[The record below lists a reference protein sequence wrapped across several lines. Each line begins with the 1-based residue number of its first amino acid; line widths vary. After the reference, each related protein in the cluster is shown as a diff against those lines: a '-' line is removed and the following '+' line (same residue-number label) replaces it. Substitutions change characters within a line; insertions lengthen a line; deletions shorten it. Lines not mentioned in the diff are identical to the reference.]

1 MVLVLSTL
9 LHGDVLEQLKTIET
23 GSVGMILTDPPYNI
37 GYKGAEWDKIDN
49 YIDWCRD
56 WLLECCRVLRENGT
70 LIIWHQDLPTISQL
84 MTMIDKDTPL
94 RYSCY
99 GLWHKPNHY
108 KQAWANTNG
117 KCTQRSWFNTIEMFL
132 VFSKIMSANILSID
146 FAARESTIPVLGA
159 TIQLNLSVGGCVD
172 FVLIFDNATFA
183 TFSEVYADGK
193 CCKAL
198 SLPLL
203 GVGNGSHNL
212 SIAIKSDTAKGTAQ
226 VPSAAYV
233 MGSGLA
239 ANTAWNGTIR
249 QPFDNISI
257 DNHRMTVASI
267 SDNVTANAPKPIGLN
282 IKEQGLKWIINT
294 NTISVKDITDTLPSN
309 PIQAYNDGDNTIYID
324 FYNPLKSDDLEANI
338 ANFEITTVINT
349 TTTKIPILTLEQ
361 SQLNQLRTAG

>member
-1 MVLVLSTL
+1 MSTL

-37 GYKGAEWDKIDN
+37 GYKGAEW
-49 YIDWCRD
+49 
-56 WLLECCRVLRENGT
+56 
-70 LIIWHQDLPTISQL
+70 
-84 MTMIDKDTPL
+84 
-94 RYSCY
+94 
-99 GLWHKPNHY
+99 
-108 KQAWANTNG
+108 
-117 KCTQRSWFNTIEMFL
+117 
-132 VFSKIMSANILSID
+132 
-146 FAARESTIPVLGA
+146 
-159 TIQLNLSVGGCVD
+159 
-172 FVLIFDNATFA
+172 
-183 TFSEVYADGK
+183 
-193 CCKAL
+193 
-198 SLPLL
+198 
-203 GVGNGSHNL
+203 
-212 SIAIKSDTAKGTAQ
+212 
-226 VPSAAYV
+226 
-233 MGSGLA
+233 
-239 ANTAWNGTIR
+239 
-249 QPFDNISI
+249 

>member
-1 MVLVLSTL
+1 
-9 LHGDVLEQLKTIET
+9 
-23 GSVGMILTDPPYNI
+23 
-37 GYKGAEWDKIDN
+37 
-49 YIDWCRD
+49 
-56 WLLECCRVLRENGT
+56 
-70 LIIWHQDLPTISQL
+70 

-212 SIAIKSDTAKGTAQ
+212 TIAIKSDTAKGTAQ

-239 ANTAWNGTIR
+239 ANTAWNGTITIR